1 MEPGEE
7 SPRKPNSRNI
17 PAAKLNQSGGA
28 PLASFDDISVASFDI
43 SSPDKAA
50 GKKAWIIIGW
60 SGAASATTT
69 IICIGPYTYKV
80 SI

>member
-50 GKKAWIIIGW
+50 GKKA
-60 SGAASATTT
+60 
-69 IICIGPYTYKV
+69 
-80 SI
+80 